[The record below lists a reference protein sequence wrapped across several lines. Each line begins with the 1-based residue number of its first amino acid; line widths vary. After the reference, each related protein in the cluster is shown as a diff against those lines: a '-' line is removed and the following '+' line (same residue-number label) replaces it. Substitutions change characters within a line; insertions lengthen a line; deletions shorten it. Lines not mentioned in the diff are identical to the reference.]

1 MSEELREYTLRET
14 KPGHWEV
21 LGAEEAP
28 LYGGCLIGAVELL
41 GFLEDPATPPWARE
55 VATWDEE
62 DLNEFLRRVAVRTP
76 SRKIDR
82 LRSVVALLAEG
93 A

>member
-1 MSEELREYTLRET
+1 MSREPREYTLRET

-21 LGAEEAP
+21 LVGEEAP

-41 GFLEDPATPPWARE
+41 GFLEDPATPAWARE

-62 DLNEFLRRVAVRTP
+62 DLNDFLRRAAVRPPT
-76 SRKIDR
+76 RKIDR